1 MESLDF
7 PDNPGLNE
15 TWPAPN
21 GITYQWDGK
30 KWDVFVRPD
39 DNVNYW
45 ARNAATEKLSPRNF
59 DESLHGLRAFE
70 RSHEQARVGTPRPWD
85 SHRAVRLHRPSRPHR
100 IPRWPL
106 HTCFIRL
113 PD

>member
-21 GITYQWDGK
+21 GITYQWDGS

-59 DESLHGLRAFE
+59 DDNLVISNLAVDLFE
-70 RSHEQARVGTPRPWD
+70 T
-85 SHRAVRLHRPSRPHR
+85 LPSV
-100 IPRWPL
+100 
-106 HTCFIRL
+106 
-113 PD
+113 